1 MSLKLTWASPKDP
14 DEIED
19 WVCDWT
25 ARLAPSDTIASSQW
39 LVPSGITKLTDSL
52 TNNGS
57 LWNGTTMISGRY
69 FTTVWLSGG
78 TLGSAYEL
86 VNRITTTG
94 GRTYDQTCKVKVKT
108 R

>member
-1 MSLKLTWASPKDP
+1 MSLKLTWLSPKDP

-19 WVCDWT
+19 FVCDWT
-25 ARLAPSDTIASSQW
+25 ARLAPSDTIASSIW
-39 LVPSGITKLTDSL
+39 LTPAEINVNSTSF

-57 LWNGTTMISGRY
+57 LYNGTTTISNRY
-69 FTTVWLSGG
+69 YTTIWLSGG
-78 TLGSAYEL
+78 TLGDTYEL

-94 GRTYDQTCKVKVKT
+94 GRSYDQTCKLKMKT